1 MSMGVSEGLELEVA
15 VVRGQEWAY
24 RGVFLPPAMVSV
36 GSSPSSALALPE
48 TDLPEYHEL
57 IRIYSDGGVLFF
69 KPGMA
74 VELRMKEGTKSNDE
88 LLKEGLA
95 IVAGAGWKVPLGLG
109 SKGAFRIAD
118 VSVLF
123 KVRKRGSQQIRAV
136 TVGEPTLCG
145 GCRKP
150 LQFEVVGFG
159 CLTPCTA
166 CGTLSEVQPAAS
178 LEPLPPRPL
187 FQPMV
192 KDSAELPTFDAI
204 SIQKPK
210 GVQPIE
216 RVARERLSDLPTFDA
231 ISVSVTAAGPGERR
245 AKGEEL
251 SMPTRRL
258 TQLTAETGSKPL
270 KGASAV
276 GGADLPTFD
285 AISVLKKGA
294 LLSTESAMSFLRGG
308 SDEEP
313 PASVEGTELDTLASR
328 VGATQN
334 QQVLRGGPT
343 HDQGSPSPGGRA
355 PFPKETSG
363 WETGSEVEVIIEEED
378 EFFAGEH
385 VSIDL
390 QRSYNA
396 IPVLSRLS
404 EATQIA
410 PENETDMTSPPEA
423 FAARKTR
430 QMQAQ
435 KERAQEAETIVKLSS
450 SIWQNGAPSGDQG
463 AVLRSPG
470 RGEAA
475 RRHESVAVPPSG
487 LPEHPQYSRDPSPS
501 VEDGDDGDDFLMGR
515 VAIPEDN
522 PDGATNRWLIL
533 VGGVSGGVG
542 LALLLYALFG

>member
-1 MSMGVSEGLELEVA
+1 MGASESLELEVA

-95 IVAGAGWKVPLGLG
+95 IAAGVGWKVPLGLG

-123 KVRKRGSQQIRAV
+123 KVRQRGSQQIRAV

-178 LEPLPPRPL
+178 LEPLSPKPL

-210 GVQPIE
+210 GVQPID

-231 ISVSVTAAGPGERR
+231 ISVIATAAGPPGERR

-270 KGASAV
+270 KGASPV
-276 GGADLPTFD
+276 VGADLPTFD

-294 LLSTESAMSFLRGG
+294 LLSTESAMDFLRGG

-334 QQVLRGGPT
+334 QQALRGGTT
-343 HDQGSPSPGGRA
+343 HDQASPSPGGRP
-355 PFPKETSG
+355 PFLKETSG

-378 EFFAGEH
+378 EFFAGED

-404 EATQIA
+404 QATQIA
-410 PENETDMTSPPEA
+410 PENETDATSPPEA
-423 FAARKTR
+423 FAAKKTR
-430 QMQAQ
+430 QVQAQ
-435 KERAQEAETIVKLSS
+435 KERAQEAETVVKLSS
-450 SIWQNGAPSGDQG
+450 SVWQNGAPSGG
-463 AVLRSPG
+463 LRAGPKSPG
-470 RGEAA
+470 RAEAA

-522 PDGATNRWLIL
+522 QEGATNRWLIL
-533 VGGVSGGVG
+533 VGGVSGVVG
-542 LALLLYALFG
+542 LALLFYGLFG